1 MRLLIEKLRSNVTV
15 RSLVATWT
23 SLRVTLRRIA
33 AHERQA
39 LGGHIDAAHA
49 RATAARQAGDA
60 TTLVRDQI
68 DLLPES
74 QARLHENVTT
84 LRAIIGDLLADW
96 LSIWR
101 DWRRRRKDAER
112 S

>member
-1 MRLLIEKLRSNVTV
+1 MRLLIEKLKSNVTV
-15 RSLVATWT
+15 RSLVATWA

-39 LGGHIDAAHA
+39 LGGHIDAAQA
-49 RATAARQAGDA
+49 RAITARQAGDA
-60 TTLVRDQI
+60 STLIRDQI

-74 QARLHENVTT
+74 QARLRDNVTA
-84 LRAIIGDLLADW
+84 LRAIIGELLADW

-101 DWRRRRKDAER
+101 DWRRRRKDAGR